1 MLLLPWM
8 SQCLQIKM
16 CLFTFSSFFFFSR
29 GKSFLSSAI
38 YSGDSNS
45 LQLLQS
51 WTFFFYNFTTFFRNF
66 NGKIIGLLADYILPI
81 GSWSSQAPAGCS
93 PPVFLYMDDFPQGRC
108 DLSSEHPTLEI
119 QRVFTAGSISGSL
132 VCFSRHQVSP
142 CPITYLRLPSWRDTV
157 LLQNRGCHPKF
168 GQHSFSQP

>member
-51 WTFFFYNFTTFFRNF
+51 STFFFYNFTTFFTNF

-81 GSWSSQAPAGCS
+81 GWWNSQAPAGCS

-132 VCFSRHQVSP
+132 VCFSWHQVSL
-142 CPITYLRLPSWRDTV
+142 CPIIYLRLPSWRDTV
-157 LLQNRGCHPKF
+157 LLWNRGCHPQF
-168 GQHSFSQP
+168 GQDSFSQP